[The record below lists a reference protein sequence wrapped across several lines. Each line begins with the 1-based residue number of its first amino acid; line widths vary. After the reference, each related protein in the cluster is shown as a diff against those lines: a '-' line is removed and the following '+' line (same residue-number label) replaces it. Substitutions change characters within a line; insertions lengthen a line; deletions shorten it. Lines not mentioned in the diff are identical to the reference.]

1 MIKGLKSKYL
11 RHKALI
17 HNFSFMSLLQ
27 FSQIFFPLIIY
38 PYLIR
43 VLGKETYGIIAYSNA
58 IIAYL
63 LVLINFGFNISEISE
78 ISINREDKNKLSEV
92 ISSVF
97 ILRSL
102 LAIFSFIILTIMV
115 FTIPEFYV
123 HKWLYFAYFGL
134 LLDGALSPS
143 FYFQGI
149 EKMKFITY
157 ISVLSSLLFLI
168 LTFLFVT
175 DSSKY
180 ILVPL
185 FTSFGMLLGTLIGLY
200 IVFVK
205 HKINFSVP
213 PIKILKKH
221 FKDSV
226 PFFSSRASVEIMGK
240 ANYVLIGSFIG
251 YQEVSYYDLAVKLVK
266 VMKAPY
272 NIFNQVLFPN
282 ISRNKNIS
290 LVLKTLKMLVVVYL
304 LGYFSL
310 FIFGEP
316 LIKLLGGI
324 ELLPAKYLL
333 YLLGVTAIT
342 DLVSTFMGAPLLL
355 ATGHKKEYNMSI
367 IYGSLSYLFLVIILY
382 ALNWI
387 GIYQLVTVSI
397 ISSLVILIYRTYHC
411 RILKLI

>member
-1 MIKGLKSKYL
+1 MINDLKSKYL
-11 RHKALI
+11 RHKVLI
-17 HNFSFMSLLQ
+17 QNFSFMSILQ

-43 VLGKETYGIIAYSNA
+43 VLGKETYGIIAFSNA

-63 LVLINFGFNISEISE
+63 LILINFGFNISEIHE

-92 ISSVF
+92 ISSVL

-102 LAIFSFIILTIMV
+102 LAISSFIILAFMV
-115 FTIPEFYV
+115 IAIPALSV

-134 LLDGALSPS
+134 LLDGALNPS

-157 ISVLSSLLFLI
+157 ITVSSSLLFLI
-168 LTFLFVT
+168 LTIFFVT

-205 HKINFSVP
+205 DKIYFSVP
-213 PIKILKKH
+213 PLKILKKH

-226 PFFSSRASVEIMGK
+226 PFFSSRASVAIMEK
-240 ANYVLIGSFIG
+240 ANYILIGSFIG
-251 YQEVSYYDLAVKLVK
+251 YQEVSYYDLAVKLVR
-266 VMKAPY
+266 VMKVPY

-282 ISRNKNIS
+282 ISRTKNIS
-290 LVLKTLKMLVVVYL
+290 LVLKTLRMLIFVYV

-367 IYGSLSYLFLVIILY
+367 IFGSLSYLLQVIILY

-387 GIYQLVTVSI
+387 GLYQLVAVSI
-397 ISSLVILIYRTYHC
+397 ISGLVILIYRTYHC
-411 RILKLI
+411 RNFKLI